1 MSRSDAF
8 RVESDRLRYISIIDV
23 QKDGLLRNGICFT
36 IKSSSYGHELLTGVC
51 VYMNDSNYTYLTLQ
65 YAIDR
70 YADDKFQD
78 VGLTYTNCCF
88 GGVRW
93 WMLCPYCQKRIG
105 KIYLLRGYYA
115 CRHCHRLTYKSRME
129 NPRAALRPIFNA
141 LDKEIK
147 ADEIMQ
153 NMRSRYYRGMPTK
166 KLLKALDL
174 YREAGVLVDK
184 FEESDL
190 HKKLGLKD

>member
-1 MSRSDAF
+1 
-8 RVESDRLRYISIIDV
+8 
-23 QKDGLLRNGICFT
+23 
-36 IKSSSYGHELLTGVC
+36 
-51 VYMNDSNYTYLTLQ
+51 
-65 YAIDR
+65 
-70 YADDKFQD
+70 
-78 VGLTYTNCCF
+78 
-88 GGVRW
+88 
-93 WMLCPYCQKRIG
+93 
-105 KIYLLRGYYA
+105 
-115 CRHCHRLTYKSRME
+115 ME